1 MKIRNL
7 LHLLTFLCFV
17 ASFTSCKKEEE
28 PAKEPETPV
37 SVLNSKDPQAI
48 SAAVKVWHGERVQ
61 GTAPAPKG
69 SAVGLDASSSE
80 PFTIAFKGRYA
91 IIEPSVA
98 QGNIAGYYL
107 QFNGA
112 KEYFKID
119 YSKPRGGRLAARRP
133 SSPFGNGSRQSR
145 TLNGNEDSAIV
156 IALPANLQVPDTFC
170 VSYCAYDPSGNV
182 SNVINTCIIVNSL
195 DTDAAGSFLHGTWKS
210 TATWDSTVQ
219 HRDTI
224 IYNTWLPAPYHT
236 GYACQADPNTGNSV
250 LSFNMN
256 AGTTLVSD
264 SMFYLKSHIRFGTN
278 GGMSYEYQSKAKEVD
293 LAASN
298 CSQYIFSVP
307 TEDNQT
313 ISGAWNYNAASGK
326 MVLVFEFDDAGV
338 PSLEAWE
345 YRVIKVT
352 DNNIVLAED
361 LAGYPYYVRFEK

>member
-7 LHLLTFLCFV
+7 LHLLAFLCFV
-17 ASFTSCKKEEE
+17 VLFTSCKKEEAV
-28 PAKEPETPV
+28 AKEPETPV
-37 SVLNSKDPQAI
+37 LNSNDPQAI

-69 SAVGLDASSSE
+69 SAVELDALSSE

-98 QGNIAGYYL
+98 QGDIAGYYL
-107 QFNGA
+107 QFDGA

-119 YSKPRGGRLAARRP
+119 YSKPRGGRLANRKP

-145 TLNGNEDSAIV
+145 TQNGNEDSAIV
-156 IALPANLQVPDTFC
+156 IALPANLQVPDTLC

-195 DTDAAGSFLHGTWKS
+195 GTDAAGSFLHGTWKS

-224 IYNTWLPAPYHT
+224 VYNTWLPAPYHF
-236 GYACQADPNTGNSV
+236 GYACQVDPGTGSSSLAYN
-250 LSFNMN
+250 LNG
-256 AGTTLVSD
+256 GTTLVTDSIFYAKSD
-264 SMFYLKSHIRFGTN
+264 LAFATN
-278 GGMSYEYQSKAKEVD
+278 GGMLYQYQSKTKELD

-298 CSQYIFSVP
+298 CSQYVFP
-307 TEDNQT
+307 APAEQNET
-313 ISGAWNYNAASGK
+313 ISGAWNYNAATGK
-326 MVLVFEFDDAGV
+326 MVLVFEFDDAGI

-345 YRVIKVT
+345 YRVIKVNN
-352 DNNIVLAED
+352 NNIILSED
-361 LAGYPYYVRFEK
+361 IAGYPYHVRFEK